1 MVQQTFQTFRVSQAV
16 KYQFIRWL
24 FAALSGRKEQRDNNL
39 IDLKSGRGLQTGQ
52 SLPQS
57 SYLLGIPPTSSSCFE
72 DRLGWGWALLL
83 ISYQFSHLSPHCLMH
98 AGSVVTMVIH
108 QRHSCISIAN
118 IHQLPHRVGA
128 VRRSSQQEAG
138 LTGSSARH
146 HHPHPNCFHAHS
158 ANTHIKGVISAC
170 IVSPTALCL
179 LPPEPPPPQH
189 KAYSDYLCAHHREY
203 QPNESQAASLRP

>member
-1 MVQQTFQTFRVSQAV
+1 
-16 KYQFIRWL
+16 
-24 FAALSGRKEQRDNNL
+24 
-39 IDLKSGRGLQTGQ
+39 
-52 SLPQS
+52 
-57 SYLLGIPPTSSSCFE
+57 
-72 DRLGWGWALLL
+72 
-83 ISYQFSHLSPHCLMH
+83 MH

-146 HHPHPNCFHAHS
+146 HHPHLNCFHAHS
-158 ANTHIKGVISAC
+158 ANTHIKGVISPC
-170 IVSPTALCL
+170 IVSPKALCL

-189 KAYSDYLCAHHREY
+189 EAYSDYLCAHHREY
-203 QPNESQAASLRP
+203 QPNEPQAASLRP